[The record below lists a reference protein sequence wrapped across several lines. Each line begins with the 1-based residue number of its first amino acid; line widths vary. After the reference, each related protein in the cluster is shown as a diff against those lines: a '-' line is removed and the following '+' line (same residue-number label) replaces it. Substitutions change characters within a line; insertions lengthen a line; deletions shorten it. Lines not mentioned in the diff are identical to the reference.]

1 MPPDEQGLLDA
12 VNAGIAEASAAPAPA
27 PPEPANELSGQDD
40 APADTGTPPD
50 GDPVVAGTATDDNGP
65 ADADSEGAD
74 AGDAA
79 GDPKD
84 PAAAAKPDK
93 PPGAEGDHP
102 PVKAP
107 DPLNDPLPN
116 ALKRETKERITTLVN
131 MVKEKDQAFQRVEAE
146 HREIMGAILET
157 KANPA
162 QYGQALEYLRMVNS
176 PNRADQEQALA
187 FMQQELAVMA
197 RRLGKPVPGVNML
210 EGHNDLIEH
219 VSTGRLSP
227 EHAQEI
233 AAARAAALEAQRMG
247 QRQQQN
253 EQITQ
258 QNLRAVNQGKADLT
272 ALGKQLQGVD
282 PVGYEAK
289 RKILVNTLK
298 PVFATIP
305 PNQWAATFKRA
316 YDALPAPAQQ
326 VQPPPPPTTQGAKP
340 PGGGGNTPLR
350 ASNPAGT
357 AAAAPKSLAEAI
369 DMGIAAAGG

>member
-1 MPPDEQGLLDA
+1 MPIEESGLLAAVDA
-12 VNAGIAEASAAPAPA
+12 GLAEASSAPAPT
-27 PPEPANELSGQDD
+27 PEPTNEPTGDD
-40 APADTGTPPD
+40 GATPDAGSPPD
-50 GDPVVAGTATDDNGP
+50 GDPVVDG
-65 ADADSEGAD
+65 
-74 AGDAA
+74 
-79 GDPKD
+79 
-84 PAAAAKPDK
+84 AAAAAGGPAADDGEGAAADGDPDAAK
-93 PPGAEGDHP
+93 AAADAAKSLEPPKAEGDTP
-102 PVKAP
+102 PAKAP

-131 MVKEKDQAFQRVEAE
+131 MVKERDQAFQRVESE

-210 EGHNDLIEH
+210 EGHDDLIGE

-227 EHAQEI
+227 ERAQEI
-233 AAARAAALEAQRMG
+233 AAARAAAQEAQRMG
-247 QRQQQN
+247 QRNQQN
-253 EQITQ
+253 ADATRR
-258 QNLRAVNQGKADLT
+258 NLEAVNAGKADLS
-272 ALGKQLQGVD
+272 ALGKQLQAAD
-282 PVGYEAK
+282 PISYEAK

-316 YDALPAPAQQ
+316 YDALPAPARP
-326 VQPPPPPTTQGAKP
+326 VPPPPPVITPGAKP
-340 PGGGGNTPLR
+340 PSGGGNTPLR
-350 ASNPAGT
+350 ASNPAG
-357 AAAAPKSLAEAI
+357 AAAPAPKSLAEAI
-369 DMGIAAAGG
+369 EFGIAQAQ

>member
-1 MPPDEQGLLDA
+1 MPPDETSILAA
-12 VNAGIAEASAAPAPA
+12 VDAGIAEASAASAPT
-27 PPEPANELSGQDD
+27 PEPTNGQTGDD
-40 APADTGTPPD
+40 GAAPDAGSPPD
-50 GDPVVAGTATDDNGP
+50 GDSVAGGEAPAADGSTVDGGDSAAPDGSPDAAKVP
-65 ADADSEGAD
+65 ADEAKPAEPAKAEGEGA
-74 AGDAA
+74 
-79 GDPKD
+79 
-84 PAAAAKPDK
+84 PAK
-93 PPGAEGDHP
+93 
-102 PVKAP
+102 VP
-107 DPLNDPLPN
+107 DPINDPLPN
-116 ALKRETKERITTLVN
+116 ALKKETKERIVTLAN
-131 MVKEKDQAFQRVEAE
+131 MVKEKDQELQRVSAE
-146 HREIMGAILET
+146 HSELMGAILET

-233 AAARAAALEAQRMG
+233 AAARAAAQEAQRIG

-253 EQITQ
+253 EQITR
-258 QNLRAVNQGKADLT
+258 QNLEAVNKGKADLT
-272 ALGKQLQGVD
+272 SLGKQLLAAD
-282 PVGYEAK
+282 PTGYEAK

-316 YDALPAPAQQ
+316 YDALPAPARP
-326 VQPPPPPTTQGAKP
+326 VPPPPPIPTQGAKP
-340 PGGGGNTPLR
+340 QGGGGNTPLR
-350 ASNPAGT
+350 ASNPAGS
-357 AAAAPKSLAEAI
+357 AAPAPKSAAEALE
-369 DMGIAAAGG
+369 MGLAAAGR